1 MLSVWASSDE
11 CVTWVRLTD
20 AAAFSPRQSFSLLA
34 TPEGVLLLIGGQDA
48 LSSYNN
54 LYASFDGGYSWHGFR
69 PRNSADAWLAR
80 HSHSAALDVNGT
92 LYIAGGLT
100 QKLQYIEDV
109 QRSSTSMSNLTA
121 MQLIFDT
128 SLSPCGVGLFCL
140 DDDTIMRRDGRV
152 YCKRCTEDDAID
164 HTVFIVIVVAVAL
177 AFIAFIVWRNCF
189 VKEATDKPVGF
200 NEHLVNEDEAGE

>member
-1 MLSVWASSDE
+1 M
-11 CVTWVRLTD
+11 RLTD

-34 TPEGVLLLIGGQDA
+34 TPEAVLLLIGGQDA

-109 QRSSTSMSNLTA
+109 QRSSISMSNLTA
-121 MQLIFDT
+121 MQLVFDT
-128 SLSPCGVGLFCL
+128 QLSPCGVGLYCM
-140 DDDTIMRRDGRV
+140 DDNVIMRHDGRV
-152 YCKRCTEDDAID
+152 YCNRCAEDDAID
-164 HTVFIVIVVAVAL
+164 RTLFICVVVAVCL
-177 AFIAFIVWRNCF
+177 AFIGFIVWRNFF
-189 VKEATDKPVGF
+189 VKDRPDKAVGL
-200 NEHLVNEDEAGE
+200 NEHLVNEDEENE